1 MIAVPAGVKTM
12 ESLVYIASV
21 LYLASYSMRDLLRLR
36 LLTVTA
42 ACVLVAYFSL
52 RPEPLTM
59 VICWNL
65 FYVALNVF
73 QIFRIVRCQNQA
85 AR

>member
-12 ESLVYIASV
+12 EALVYIANV
-21 LYLASYSMRDLLRLR
+21 LYLASYFMSDLLRLR

-52 RPEPLTM
+52 QPEPMIT
-59 VICWNL
+59 VICWDL

-73 QIFRIVRCQNQA
+73 
-85 AR
+85 

>member
-1 MIAVPAGVKTM
+1 M
-12 ESLVYIASV
+12 EALVYIANV
-21 LYLASYSMRDLLRLR
+21 LYLASYFMSDLLRLRLR

-52 RPEPLTM
+52 QPEPMIT
-59 VICWNL
+59 VICWDL
-65 FYVALNVF
+65 FYVALNMF

>member
-1 MIAVPAGVKTM
+1 M
-12 ESLVYIASV
+12 EALVYIANV
-21 LYLASYSMRDLLRLR
+21 LYLASYFMSDLLRLR

-52 RPEPLTM
+52 RPEPMIT

-65 FYVALNVF
+65 FFVALNIF
-73 QIFRIVRCQNQA
+73 QIFRIVRCQNQVA
-85 AR
+85 S